1 MHSFPTSAPT
11 ITALRLSRNSSTLSI
26 PSIAPKYPLVA
37 LRDLE
42 KNAVSVPYV
51 LPQPTD
57 DTNWTLAFEKS
68 ADILLVGSWAPKTAV
83 KANDG
88 RRYGVDVAVTMPEVC
103 CSLPRG
109 LHSLTL
115 CQTLFQEKDYLH
127 SRLFHK
133 RACRRHLYKE
143 IRTRRGCAVRVHQRR
158 SPYDCPHSPFK
169 ARCVPSVW
177 LFHIDSSFK
186 RRLRIRLLP
195 VERRGA
201 HSARPFITVPYP
213 ATMPRARPVQYPH
226 VLFKREAGIDKSHVE
241 PREICARVSESN
253 PNPRVAE
260 IKYELRRPSYDVG
273 PLPPSFPPSLPRWLP
288 LRFIFLFC
296 LGLTRPR

>member
-127 SRLFHK
+127 SRFFHK
-133 RACRRHLYKE
+133 RAYYIAVLVAAISTKKSGLDVDVLYE
-143 IRTRRGCAVRVHQRR
+143 STNGDPRTTALILRSRQGACHQCGY
-158 SPYDCPHSPFK
+158 S
-169 ARCVPSVW
+169 
-177 LFHIDSSFK
+177 
-186 RRLRIRLLP
+186 
-195 VERRGA
+195 
-201 HSARPFITVPYP
+201 T
-213 ATMPRARPVQYPH
+213 
-226 VLFKREAGIDKSHVE
+226 
-241 PREICARVSESN
+241 
-253 PNPRVAE
+253 
-260 IKYELRRPSYDVG
+260 
-273 PLPPSFPPSLPRWLP
+273 
-288 LRFIFLFC
+288 
-296 LGLTRPR
+296 